1 MASPTVPAEGAAEPA
16 EGATGTAEGAENSAE
31 GAADSAKGKAGHT
44 LPQTLIDRLVAHVA
58 SDGAGTA
65 TIPSPFTGEPLATVP
80 LSGPE
85 DVRAAY
91 DRAREAQRAWAA
103 LPAGERAK
111 PFLRLA
117 DALVDRRAEILDII
131 QLETGKA
138 RRHAMEE
145 FLDVA
150 LCSLYYAR
158 RAPRLLRP
166 RRRKGMMPGLTR
178 VQELRHPKGVV
189 ALIAPWNYPF
199 ALGASD
205 IAPALMAGNAVIH
218 KPDTQTCLS
227 SLWVLDLLV
236 SLGLPRDLWQIVVG
250 DPAEIGDPLVENADY
265 VSFTGS
271 TRGGKAIAEKVAPRL
286 VAYSLELGGKNPMIV
301 LPDADVERAA
311 RGAVRA
317 CFTNA
322 GQLCISIE
330 RMYVHEDVY
339 DRFVPR
345 FVELVKGMRLGTGL
359 DFDAEMG
366 SLTHRR
372 QLDAVTAHV
381 DQAVKEGAT
390 VLAGGKARPDVGPLF
405 YEPTVLADVNGDMD
419 LCANETFG
427 PVVAVYKY
435 RDEDEVVAR
444 ANDTPYGLNASVWTK
459 NPARGRRL
467 AARIQAGTVNIN
479 DGYGAAYASYD
490 SPMGGMKQSGVG
502 RRHGSEGLLKFTEVQ
517 TVASQH
523 FMDLEPPGAIGYDTF
538 ADYMATGIKLM
549 KKLRIK

>member
-1 MASPTVPAEGAAEPA
+1 MIAGSYAACMASPTVPAKGAAE
-16 EGATGTAEGAENSAE
+16 
-31 GAADSAKGKAGHT
+31 HR
-44 LPQTLIDRLVAHVA
+44 LPQPLIDRLASHVV
-58 SDGAGTA
+58 SDGTDSA

-80 LSGPE
+80 RSGAG
-85 DVRAAY
+85 DVRGAY
-91 DRAREAQRAWAA
+91 ERAREAQRAWAA
-103 LPAGERAK
+103 LPAGERVK

-158 RAPRLLRP
+158 RAPRLLKP
-166 RRRKGMMPGLTR
+166 KRRQGMVTGLTR
-178 VQELRHPKGVV
+178 VRELRHPKGVV

-236 SLGLPRDLWQIVVG
+236 ALGLPKDLWQIVVG
-250 DPAEIGDPLVENADY
+250 EPAEIGDPLVENADY

-286 VAYSLELGGKNPMIV
+286 VGYSLELGGKNPMIV
-301 LPDADVERAA
+301 LPDADVERTA

-330 RMYVHEDVY
+330 RLYVHEDIY

-345 FVELVKGMRLGTGL
+345 FVELAKDMRLGAGL
-359 DFDAEMG
+359 DFDADMG

-372 QLDAVTAHV
+372 QLDAVTRHV

-405 YEPTVLADVNGDMD
+405 YEPTILADVNGDMD

-459 NPARGRRL
+459 NPARARRL

-502 RRHGSEGLLKFTEVQ
+502 RRHGAEGLLKFTEVQ
-517 TVASQH
+517 TIASQH
-523 FMDLEPPGAIGYDTF
+523 LMDLEPPAGIGYDKF
-538 ADYMATGIKLM
+538 ADYMASGIKLM
-549 KKLRIK
+549 KKLHIK

>member
-1 MASPTVPAEGAAEPA
+1 MASPTVPATGAAEH
-16 EGATGTAEGAENSAE
+16 E
-31 GAADSAKGKAGHT
+31 
-44 LPQTLIDRLVAHVA
+44 LPQTLIDRLA
-58 SDGAGTA
+58 SHIASYGAETA
-65 TIPSPFTGEPLATVP
+65 TIAGPFTGEPLATVP
-80 LSGPE
+80 VSGAD
-85 DVRAAY
+85 DVRKAY
-91 DRAREAQRAWAA
+91 ERAREAQLAWAA
-103 LPAGERAK
+103 RPAGERVK
-111 PFLRLA
+111 PFLRLP
-117 DALVDRRAEILDII
+117 DALVDRREEILDII

-158 RAPRLLRP
+158 RAPKLLKP
-166 RRRKGMMPGLTR
+166 RRRQGMMPGATR

-189 ALIAPWNYPF
+189 ALITPWNYPF
-199 ALGASD
+199 SLGASD

-227 SLWVLDLLV
+227 SLWVLDLLI

-250 DPAEIGDPLVENADY
+250 DPGEIGDPLVDEADY

-271 TRGGKAIAEKVAPRL
+271 TRGGRAIAEKVAPRL
-286 VAYSLELGGKNPMIV
+286 VGYSLELGGKNPMIV
-301 LPDADVERAA
+301 MADADVERTA

-330 RMYVHEDVY
+330 RMYVHEDIY

-345 FVELVKGMRLGTGL
+345 FAEMVTGMKLGTGL
-359 DFDAEMG
+359 DFDVEMG
-366 SLTHRR
+366 SLTFQR
-372 QLDAVTAHV
+372 QLDAVTRHV
-381 DQAVKEGAT
+381 DQAVEEGAT
-390 VLAGGKARPDVGPLF
+390 VLAGGKARPDIGPLF
-405 YEPTVLADVNGDMD
+405 YEPTILTDVTGDMD

-459 NPARGRRL
+459 NAAKGRRL
-467 AARIQAGTVNIN
+467 ASRIHAGTVNVN
-479 DGYGAAYASYD
+479 DGYGAAFASYD

-502 RRHGSEGLLKFTEVQ
+502 RRHGSEGLLRFTEVQ

-523 FMDLEPPGAIGYDTF
+523 FMDLEPPGSIGYAKY
-538 ADYMATGIKLM
+538 ADLMSSGIKLM

>member
-1 MASPTVPAEGAAEPA
+1 MATPTVPAGGAAERAPHA
-16 EGATGTAEGAENSAE
+16 LPGATA
-31 GAADSAKGKAGHT
+31 
-44 LPQTLIDRLVAHVA
+44 DRLAAHIVA
-58 SDGAGTA
+58 AGGRTA
-65 TIPSPFTGEPLATVP
+65 VIPAPFTGEPLATVP
-80 LSGPE
+80 ISDAD

-91 DRAREAQRAWAA
+91 ERARAAQRAWARRS
-103 LPAGERAK
+103 PRERAE

-117 DALVDRRAEILDII
+117 DALVARREEILDII

-166 RRRKGMMPGLTR
+166 RRRQGMMPGLTR
-178 VQELRHPKGVV
+178 VRELRHPKGVV
-189 ALIAPWNYPF
+189 GLISPWNYPF
-199 ALGASD
+199 GLGAGD
-205 IAPALMAGNAVIH
+205 IAPALMAGNAVVH

-236 SLGLPRDLWQIVVG
+236 ALGLPRDVWQIVVG
-250 DPAEIGDPLVENADY
+250 DPADIGDPLVDGADY

-271 TRGGKAIAEKVAPRL
+271 TRGGTAIAERVAPRL
-286 VAYSLELGGKNPMIV
+286 TGYSLELGGKNPMIV
-301 LPDADVERAA
+301 MADADVERTA

-345 FVELVKGMRLGTGL
+345 FVELAKGMRLGTGL
-359 DFDAEMG
+359 DFEAEMG

-372 QLDAVTAHV
+372 QLEAVTRHV
-381 DQAVKEGAT
+381 DQAVERGAT
-390 VLAGGKARPDVGPLF
+390 VLAGGRARPDVGPLF
-405 YEPTVLADVNGDMD
+405 YEPTVLADVTGDMD
-419 LCANETFG
+419 LYGDETFG
-427 PVVAVYKY
+427 PVVAVYRY
-435 RDEDEVVAR
+435 RDEDDAIAR
-444 ANDTPYGLNASVWTK
+444 ANDTPYGLNASVWTRDV
-459 NPARGRRL
+459 ARGRRV
-467 AARIQAGTVNIN
+467 AARIQAGSVNVN

-490 SPMGGMKQSGVG
+490 APMGGMKRSGVG
-502 RRHGSEGLLKFTEVQ
+502 RRHGADGLLRFTEVQ
-517 TVASQH
+517 TIASQH
-523 FMDLEPPGAIGYDTF
+523 LMDLEPPGRLGYDTF
-538 ADYMATGIKLM
+538 AGAMATGVKVM
-549 KKLRIK
+549 KRLRIK